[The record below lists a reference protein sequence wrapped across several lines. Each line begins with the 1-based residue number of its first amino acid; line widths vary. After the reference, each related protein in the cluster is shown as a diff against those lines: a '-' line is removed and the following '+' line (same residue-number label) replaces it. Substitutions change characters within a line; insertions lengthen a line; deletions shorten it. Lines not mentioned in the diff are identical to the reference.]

1 MQTEKPAYK
10 RIVLKLSG
18 EAVQERGGRDNISP
32 TVVRDIAE
40 RIKEVRDLGV
50 QVSVVIGGGNIWRGV
65 SASHRGMDRTTAD
78 YMGMLATV
86 INALALRS
94 TLDQMGV
101 ETRVQSAID
110 MRNVAEPFILGRAI
124 RHLELGRIVI
134 FAAGTGNPYFFTD
147 MSKDDILLEAE
158 MSMEKSVDYM
168 VHEFAAVRTGKAS
181 PGLVENVDV
190 HAYGSTMKLKQLALI
205 TTPEARL
212 LVVQPFDAGTVQDI
226 EKALKESKIGIMPA
240 VDGKIIR
247 LPIPELSE
255 ERRKELVR
263 SLSKMAEEARVRVRA
278 NRRAALDEAKKLKA
292 AGELTEDG
300 LRDVEDEVQ
309 KLTDRFV
316 KSIDDHL
323 KHKEAEIL
331 KV

>member
-1 MQTEKPAYK
+1 
-10 RIVLKLSG
+10 
-18 EAVQERGGRDNISP
+18 
-32 TVVRDIAE
+32 
-40 RIKEVRDLGV
+40 
-50 QVSVVIGGGNIWRGV
+50 
-65 SASHRGMDRTTAD
+65 
-78 YMGMLATV
+78 
-86 INALALRS
+86 
-94 TLDQMGV
+94 
-101 ETRVQSAID
+101 
-110 MRNVAEPFILGRAI
+110 
-124 RHLELGRIVI
+124 
-134 FAAGTGNPYFFTD
+134 
-147 MSKDDILLEAE
+147 

-226 EKALKESKIGIMPA
+226 ERGLRESKIGITPA
-240 VDGKIIR
+240 IDGKIIR

-263 SLSKMAEEARVRVRA
+263 SLGKMAEEARVRVRS
-278 NRRAALDEAKKLKA
+278 NRRTALDEAKKLKA
-292 AGELTEDG
+292 AGVLTEDG
-300 LRDVEDEVQ
+300 FRDVEEEVQ

-316 KSIDDHL
+316 KSVDDHL